1 MSNRKT
7 TNALMN
13 GLRRPKKSR
22 RISKISYKGENRPFI
37 LAVVKKVYTITPK
50 KPNSAIRKVA
60 KVTTSDKRTIIAY
73 IPGIGHE
80 IKEHFKVLVRAGRRK
95 DLIGIRA
102 IIVRGPHGT
111 AVKDRKTARS
121 KYGVA
126 REA

>member
-7 TNALMN
+7 TNALMR

-37 LAVVKKVYTITPK
+37 LGVVKKVYTVTPK

-60 KVTTSDKRTIIAY
+60 KITTSDKRTIIVY
-73 IPGIGHE
+73 IPGIKHE

-102 IIVRGPHGT
+102 IVVRGPHGT
-111 AVKDRKTARS
+111 EVKGRKTARS

-126 REA
+126 RES